1 MMQEP
6 DYKGDCDWI
15 WNKSSEH
22 HEITLDKVLRVCQT
36 NQVPSSEWRR
46 GHNWESKTGQRKM
59 LDEDIIGILQEQHLG
74 LQIAWKRAQ
83 AVNWK
88 KVCARLH
95 HCEIV
100 CKKQHI
106 GDQWQHHL
114 LWGILH
120 KSNSSEDEW
129 TITLKASKTFI
140 HFKLDTGAHDGV
152 LIEIM
157 LSSWQ
162 EADNGESG
170 EVYRGKI
177 IATKVNMRVN
187 KVDRYSLY

>member
-1 MMQEP
+1 MESLCLEIFKTCLHAILHNALQVTLLSRGVGLDARHRSSLTSVALWFWVRLCKNNKFPCSER
-6 DYKGDCDWI
+6 KG
-15 WNKSSEH
+15 EH
-22 HEITLDKVLRVCQT
+22 NGETKIV
-36 NQVPSSEWRR
+36 
-46 GHNWESKTGQRKM
+46 QRKM
-59 LDEDIIGILQEQHLG
+59 FEEFIIGILQEQHLG
-74 LQIAWKRAQ
+74 LQMVWKTTQ
-83 AVNWK
+83 DISWK
-88 KVCARLH
+88 KVCAGLH

-100 CKKQHI
+100 CKKQHR

-114 LWGILH
+114 LWGIPH

-162 EADNGESG
+162 EADNRE
-170 EVYRGKI
+170 
-177 IATKVNMRVN
+177 
-187 KVDRYSLY
+187 